1 MSLSYWIDPA
11 VFDRFPGYRRGV
23 VLAHGVRNGDS
34 PPELIAE
41 LRTAEAGLSQR
52 LTLEQVTTHPQI
64 AAWREAYRALGIKPA
79 DFRPSMEALARR
91 VLRND
96 PLPAI
101 NTLVDLGNL
110 VSIRRLIPAGAHAI
124 DVLAQ
129 DICLRPATGAEI
141 FEPFGADVIEHPL
154 PGEFVFVEGDTVLT
168 RRWTWRQAKHTLV
181 TPETTAVEINID
193 GLPPVTTE
201 EVDATCQEMAGL
213 VQKYCGGQVRYEIL
227 SHDHP
232 RMDLS
237 S

>member
-1 MSLSYWIDPA
+1 MSLSYWIDRA
-11 VFDRFPGYRRGV
+11 VFERFPDYRRGV
-23 VLAHGVRNGDS
+23 VLAHDVRNGDS

-41 LRTAEAGLSQR
+41 LRAAEAELNRQLS
-52 LTLEQVTTHPQI
+52 LEQVTAHPRI
-64 AAWREAYRALGIKPA
+64 ASWREAYRALGIKPA

-91 VLRND
+91 VLRKD

-141 FEPFGADVIEHPL
+141 FAPFGADAVEHPL

-181 TPETTAVEINID
+181 TPETGAVEINID
-193 GLPPVTTE
+193 GLPPVSAE
-201 EVDATCQEMAGL
+201 EVEAVCREMAEL
-213 VQKYCGGQVRYEIL
+213 VLKYCGGRVRWEVL
-227 SHDHP
+227 SRDHP
-232 RMDLS
+232 RMELS
-237 S
+237 G